1 MYIFTL
7 IGAVLEH
14 KANQRL
20 TREAFKQKQLTRFRS
35 FVRYIQCHSSY
46 YAKIIK
52 EHAIDLDTCLPEHF
66 PILTKDALMTHFDEI
81 STEPSVTKEAV
92 THFFQHSKDPNE
104 LFQKRFV
111 AIHSSGTSGEVSYF
125 VYTERDWIRG
135 MAHNYRMSNFRL
147 KKHKVAFYGMTG
159 GHYAGV
165 SFVNTANK
173 SILKRWYEVQEYDVN
188 TPLVAIVER
197 MNAYQPTIIAGYP
210 SSIKKLADMQLSGEL
225 RIYPETFQV
234 SGEML
239 SENDRTLLE
248 RAFPSAEVINVY
260 SCSDHMIMGIGKPG
274 YHGIY
279 LMEDRLIFE
288 PLEDGLIVTNL
299 FNYTLP
305 LIRYRMNDRVVPVE
319 DDRERI
325 YPFLKV
331 REIVGR
337 AENSPVFENKHGVRD
352 TITQHMI
359 GEIFVE
365 NLKAMQVKALDFQS
379 FLVYFT
385 VDEAADPAAQAI
397 VKDQLDAAWS
407 EILYIKEMDNVSFQ
421 TQQVDRLDI
430 DKLTGKFRLIVD

>member
-1 MYIFTL
+1 
-7 IGAVLEH
+7 
-14 KANQRL
+14 
-20 TREAFKQKQLTRFRS
+20 
-35 FVRYIQCHSSY
+35 
-46 YAKIIK
+46 
-52 EHAIDLDTCLPEHF
+52 
-66 PILTKDALMTHFDEI
+66 
-81 STEPSVTKEAV
+81 
-92 THFFQHSKDPNE
+92 
-104 LFQKRFV
+104 
-111 AIHSSGTSGEVSYF
+111 
-125 VYTERDWIRG
+125 
-135 MAHNYRMSNFRL
+135 
-147 KKHKVAFYGMTG
+147 
-159 GHYAGV
+159 
-165 SFVNTANK
+165 
-173 SILKRWYEVQEYDVN
+173 
-188 TPLVAIVER
+188 
-197 MNAYQPTIIAGYP
+197 
-210 SSIKKLADMQLSGEL
+210 
-225 RIYPETFQV
+225 
-234 SGEML
+234 
-239 SENDRTLLE
+239 
-248 RAFPSAEVINVY
+248 
-260 SCSDHMIMGIGKPG
+260 
-274 YHGIY
+274 
-279 LMEDRLIFE
+279 MEDRLIFE

-365 NLKAMQVKALDFQS
+365 NLKAMQVKVLDFQS

-407 EILYIKEMDNVSFQ
+407 EILYNKEMDNVSFQ